1 LTSCLKVNF
10 HKSSLIG
17 FNLDEDYTIDM
28 INTIYCKWNTLSIQ
42 YLGILLG
49 ANLKRLSTWKLIVN
63 KIITRLERLKKKN
76 KFLSLTGCVCFLKTI
91 LSSLPLYYM
100 LVFLMP
106 KGVARVISSTQRWFI
121 CDGISDGK
129 KLCKVSWN
137 VIVRAKDKGGL
148 GIVSLQGKNKAMLF
162 K

>member
-63 KIITRLERLKKKN
+63 KIITRLERLKKKTS
-76 KFLSLTGCVCFLKTI
+76 F
-91 LSSLPLYYM
+91 
-100 LVFLMP
+100 
-106 KGVARVISSTQRWFI
+106 
-121 CDGISDGK
+121 
-129 KLCKVSWN
+129 
-137 VIVRAKDKGGL
+137 
-148 GIVSLQGKNKAMLF
+148 
-162 K
+162 